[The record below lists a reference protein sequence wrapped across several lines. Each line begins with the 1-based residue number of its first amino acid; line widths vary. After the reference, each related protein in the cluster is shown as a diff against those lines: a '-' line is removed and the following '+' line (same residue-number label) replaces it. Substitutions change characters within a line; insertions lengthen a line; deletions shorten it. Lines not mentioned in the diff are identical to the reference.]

1 MEVVIT
7 LVGELC
13 NFLGSVSSQQKSKA
27 TDQGYSSVMAQN
39 FIPQAK
45 ETTPLRCEGRPTP
58 KERP

>member
-45 ETTPLRCEGRPTP
+45 ETNP
-58 KERP
+58 